1 MVDEEGATEESDEN
15 VVGVRI
21 GRTTPWITLQLVE
34 GLEAAIHKATVHV
47 GGHEGIVE
55 CLVGAVGAGGVGE
68 DVGRGGGVAGAA
80 GKRDGDDKLGERGR
94 RRKRAAKRKD
104 REAEVGLGAEEGKEL
119 EGGERR
125 DCEEGGE

>member
-1 MVDEEGATEESDEN
+1 MVDEEGATEESDED
-15 VVGVRI
+15 VEGVRI
-21 GRTTPWITLQLVE
+21 GRTTPWITLQRVE
-34 GLEAAIHKATVHV
+34 GLDAAIHKATVHV

-55 CLVGAVGAGGVGE
+55 CLVRAVGPGGVGE

-104 REAEVGLGAEEGKEL
+104 REAEVWLGAEEG
-119 EGGERR
+119 
-125 DCEEGGE
+125 